1 MKIVRAGFLSSIQD
15 EGRIGYRKIGL
26 SPGGAADGDAL
37 RLANACLG
45 QSGESALEMGLVGA
59 ALEVRHKSV
68 LVHMGAGMRASI
80 DGWPWPSGKVV
91 AVPPGVTVTF
101 GTAERGVWAY
111 LAVAGGFAV
120 PEMLASQ
127 STDLRT
133 AFGGM
138 GGRAVRAGDELPTR
152 FDLGDKAYRHWA
164 RHGRPVHAVPGLYE
178 ATWSLSSTVCLS
190 LQTTSDS
197 LLSDNFS
204 VDETHTGEK
213 SEDAARELR
222 FLRGPEWDIF
232 SQTERIGWLRQRFL
246 VSADSNRIGLRLQG
260 QPLCLPHGRDMRS
273 NPVAPGTVQISGD
286 GQPMVLLADCQTVGG
301 YPRIAHVCT
310 ADLGR
315 AAQCRPGTSV
325 RFREISR
332 ATAASLLQERQR
344 MFHQVQW
351 AVRSK
356 YARGE

>member
-26 SPGGAADGDAL
+26 SPGGAADQDAL

-45 QSGESALEMGLVGA
+45 QSGESALEMGLVGVTM
-59 ALEVRHKSV
+59 EVRHHSAM
-68 LVHMGAGMRASI
+68 VHMGAGMRASI

-91 AVPPGVTVTF
+91 AAPPGVTVTF
-101 GTAERGVWAY
+101 GTAEVGVWAY

-133 AFGGM
+133 AFGGI
-138 GGRAVRAGDELPTR
+138 GGRAARVGDELPVR
-152 FDLGDKAYRHWA
+152 FDLGDKAYRHWN

-178 ATWSLSSTVCLS
+178 ATWSLSPTVYSS
-190 LQTTSDS
+190 LNTTSDF
-197 LLSDNFS
+197 LLSDKTAM
-204 VDETHTGEK
+204 DESRAGAKLGAGEIV
-213 SEDAARELR
+213 LH
-222 FLRGPEWDIF
+222 FLRGPEWGIF
-232 SQTERIGWLRQRFL
+232 GKAEQANWTRQRFL

-260 QPLCLPHGRDMRS
+260 QPLCSPQGIGMRS
-273 NPVAPGTVQISGD
+273 NPVLPGTVQISGD

-301 YPRIAHVCT
+301 YPRIAQVCS

-315 AAQCRPGTSV
+315 AAQCRPGSFV

-332 ATAASLLQERQR
+332 ETATGLLRERNR
-344 MFHQVQW
+344 MFQQVQL
-351 AVRSK
+351 ATRLK
-356 YARGE
+356 YAGGK